1 MKAILLGIILLSFIS
16 SAYAQEEF
24 TMKELTASGA
34 VLVELTWPEI
44 GIDEIRDFA
53 VSFRD
58 PANNELLNDV
68 AFDLVIM
75 QADHVIEDYNDEVAN
90 GAMTL
95 QVLFEDTGPATI
107 DVNVKSVDNTSINEK
122 VTFSVNVVPEFPIMI
137 SIITAVSMAI
147 VIALRFNAIAKV
159 RLA

>member
-1 MKAILLGIILLSFIS
+1 MKAVLLGIILLSFIS

-24 TMKELTASGA
+24 TMKELTASGT
-34 VLVELTWPEI
+34 VQVELVWPEI
-44 GIDEIRDFA
+44 GVDEVRQFS

-75 QADHVIEDYNDEVAN
+75 QADHVIEDYQDEVAS
-90 GAMTL
+90 GAMIL
-95 QVLFEDTGPATI
+95 EALFIDQGPATI
-107 DVNVKSVDNTSINEK
+107 DVNVKSVGDIPVNEK
-122 VTFSVNVVPEFPIMI
+122 VAFSVNVVPEFPIMI
-137 SIITAVSMAI
+137 AIVMAASMAI

-159 RLA
+159 RLS